1 MLKNPNQKI
10 IKRMAWNNLKRNARK
25 TITLLFAVVL
35 ASFLIFTIFT
45 VGNSYFKLQKIQNI
59 RMSGAEFDAILYGV
73 TDEQRQL
80 CEENPN
86 ITLTGTAGSC
96 GWVEKTDKDSTP
108 NVGLIWADDAYW
120 TQMMA
125 PVREKLEGTYPTAFN
140 EIMVT
145 KKALKECGYET
156 LKVGDTFSMSYG
168 TYDGIQTGNFKISG
182 IWDGYG
188 PKKIFYVSKEFYD
201 KSGWKLSQAA
211 SGRYFIDFKQK
222 FMTTKEQNAFIESM
236 NLGKQQNVF
245 FIAGLG
251 NSFSLLVGLIG
262 LVVVTCL
269 CAYLLIYNIL
279 HLSVSGKVRY
289 YGLLQTIGTTQKQ
302 IKQMLQKQMLII
314 GFIGIIVGCLLG
326 VFVSFSLIPIVV
338 KSLGIKKNYVDS
350 IMVCFHPTVLLAT
363 ILLVGFTIFSASR
376 KPVKMATAVSPIEA
390 LGYRSAS
397 KLKKTKR
404 AGKSKVINRLC
415 LEQLVKDKKRTTIV
429 LLSLAS
435 SLSVYLCIVTMLDS
449 QAARMIVSNNMDAD
463 IEIKNDTAT
472 KEHKKDRKDILDES
486 IVTSIKDLDGVS
498 EVHPV
503 VFAEI
508 TVPWEPD
515 FSDMWMK
522 EFYEKWLTV
531 PYSQEKEEYQNHPE
545 NFGSSLIGID
555 EQEFDFL
562 NKNLE
567 QPINKEEFLSGKTC
581 IIYRNGLDLSNSDL
595 IGSKVTCALHSDK
608 QVTQTFTIGGVTDES
623 YYTAIL
629 GYPPTIITSDQVVKN
644 FANESITLK
653 IGVKYTKEYD
663 RNIEKEI
670 LKLLEA
676 NVNAKDFSWD
686 SKIEEADEIKNA
698 QGYMPQIG
706 MGIVLILAFI
716 GIMNYINTCVV
727 NVQNR
732 MTEFSIMESIG
743 MTPRQLLLMLIKE
756 GILYAGGVW
765 MVTLTVGMGVTY
777 VIYQSMN
784 YRKVPFSIP
793 LLAILVAAVVS
804 FLVCIVVPA
813 VTWLILEK
821 NGSLVQ
827 RIKGIE

>member
-1 MLKNPNQKI
+1 
-10 IKRMAWNNLKRNARK
+10 
-25 TITLLFAVVL
+25 
-35 ASFLIFTIFT
+35 
-45 VGNSYFKLQKIQNI
+45 
-59 RMSGAEFDAILYGV
+59 
-73 TDEQRQL
+73 
-80 CEENPN
+80 
-86 ITLTGTAGSC
+86 
-96 GWVEKTDKDSTP
+96 
-108 NVGLIWADDAYW
+108 
-120 TQMMA
+120 
-125 PVREKLEGTYPTAFN
+125 
-140 EIMVT
+140 
-145 KKALKECGYET
+145 
-156 LKVGDTFSMSYG
+156 
-168 TYDGIQTGNFKISG
+168 
-182 IWDGYG
+182 
-188 PKKIFYVSKEFYD
+188 
-201 KSGWKLSQAA
+201 
-211 SGRYFIDFKQK
+211 
-222 FMTTKEQNAFIESM
+222 
-236 NLGKQQNVF
+236 
-245 FIAGLG
+245 
-251 NSFSLLVGLIG
+251 
-262 LVVVTCL
+262 
-269 CAYLLIYNIL
+269 
-279 HLSVSGKVRY
+279 
-289 YGLLQTIGTTQKQ
+289 
-302 IKQMLQKQMLII
+302 
-314 GFIGIIVGCLLG
+314 
-326 VFVSFSLIPIVV
+326 
-338 KSLGIKKNYVDS
+338 
-350 IMVCFHPTVLLAT
+350 
-363 ILLVGFTIFSASR
+363 
-376 KPVKMATAVSPIEA
+376 
-390 LGYRSAS
+390 
-397 KLKKTKR
+397 
-404 AGKSKVINRLC
+404 
-415 LEQLVKDKKRTTIV
+415 
-429 LLSLAS
+429 
-435 SLSVYLCIVTMLDS
+435 
-449 QAARMIVSNNMDAD
+449 MIVSNNMDTD

-486 IVTSIKDLDGVS
+486 IIKSIKDLDGVS

-522 EFYEKWLTV
+522 EFYEKWMTI

-555 EQEFDFL
+555 EQEFDRL
-562 NKNLE
+562 NENLE

-595 IGSKVTCALHSDK
+595 VGKKVTCALYSDNHIM
-608 QVTQTFTIGGVTDES
+608 QTFKIGGVTDES
-623 YYTAIL
+623 YYTALL

-653 IGVKYTKEYD
+653 IGVKYTREYD
-663 RNIEKEI
+663 RNTEKEI
-670 LKLLEA
+670 LKLLEE